1 VSRRRRLLASVPA
14 VAFGVGTVGCLAPDA
29 DRSTQTTTRFEVTVR
44 DVREYTSAEE
54 LPLRNVSEG
63 VAEYEARH
71 GELPTFRG
79 LSDYGVEPAV
89 TAVRP
94 TVTADHTA
102 RLRVELCNRGD
113 DAVSFRTLNGRLL
126 GAAQSMGGGRLVL
139 ATPEADVERADGCWR
154 SARGFAFELERG
166 TVRIPADD
174 CVSSRLDV
182 WGNRRCPEPGSYLFL
197 QRYDDPDLNE
207 GELNDVHWSFRVDL
221 EER

>member
-1 VSRRRRLLASVPA
+1 MIGNDAAVGMAGSQGHFELNVYKPMIAYNVLQAGKLL
-14 VAFGVGTVGCLAPDA
+14 GDA
-29 DRSTQTTTRFEVTVR
+29 
-44 DVREYTSAEE
+44 
-54 LPLRNVSEG
+54 
-63 VAEYEARH
+63 
-71 GELPTFRG
+71 
-79 LSDYGVEPAV
+79 
-89 TAVRP
+89 
-94 TVTADHTA
+94 
-102 RLRVELCNRGD
+102 
-113 DAVSFRTLNGRLL
+113 AVSFRTLNGRLL

-207 GELNDVHWSFRVDL
+207 GELNDVYWSFRVDL